1 MTVSQIEAYWN
12 IPNDSLMDFLNTT
25 PQGLSSTD
33 AKDRLIKYGINA
45 VDYKRKVGSLSLFLS
60 QFKSPIIIIFLA
72 TAFLSF
78 MLQAREDALII
89 ISIVLIS
96 SYLGYWQE
104 RGASKAMEKLI
115 SLIKIKSS
123 ILRDGIVQDISS
135 ENIVPGD
142 IVILNSGDKIPADSK
157 ILECKDLFVNEGT
170 LTGESYPVE
179 KSSEL
184 LPKDT
189 PLRDRVNSLFM
200 GTFVVSGTAKALV
213 ICTGTRTE
221 LGSISS
227 RLRHIKPETE
237 FQSGIRR
244 FGFFLLEITLLLV
257 VGILVI
263 NVYFGR
269 PILESFLFS
278 LALAIGLTPQLLPAI
293 ISVNL
298 SHGAKRMANE
308 KVIVKRLE
316 SIENL
321 GTMDVLC
328 TDKTGTI
335 TTGELKLHSYI
346 DVTGKNNEK
355 IFLYAYLNALFETGY
370 TNPIDSA
377 IKEHKQITDED
388 DNRINDDDD
397 ILSEFTKL
405 DEIPYD
411 FIRKRLSILVCR
423 KTNAS
428 ADIKSNENQSQYK
441 KNILITKGALH
452 GILEISTFVE
462 TADGKVEKISTF
474 GEKISEL
481 YMGLGNEGFRVLGIA
496 YKVVQEIR
504 PSSPHSTI
512 SISPDDSRS
521 ISQVSVSVNKDDESN
536 MTFLGFLVFYDPLKP
551 GLLDTLNDLRRT
563 GVSLKVISGDNRYVA
578 EYVGKQIGLTNPVV
592 LVGEELHH
600 MNADA
605 LIHKAANTEIFAE
618 IEPNQKEQIILALKK
633 IGHVVGYMGDGIN
646 DAPALHAADASISVD
661 AATDVVKEAADFVL
675 LEKDLA
681 VLRKGI
687 EEGRR
692 TFANTLK
699 YVFMATSANFGNMF
713 SMAGASLFLPFLP
726 LLPKQVLLV
735 NLMTDMP
742 EMTISTDTVDQEMVE
757 RPRKWD
763 IKFIRRFMLYFGLLS
778 TLFDYITF
786 FVLLV
791 VLNASVEQFRTAWF
805 MESVISASTIVLIIR
820 TRRRAYK
827 SKPSKYL
834 VIFTLATILLVI
846 FIPYTL
852 LGEIFGFVEV
862 PLTYLLIIGLIVFV
876 YISIAEVVK
885 SRFYKTNYH

>member
-1 MTVSQIEAYWN
+1 MTISQIETYWN
-12 IPNDSLMDFLNTT
+12 IPNDSLIDFLSTT
-25 PQGLSSTD
+25 SQGLSSTD
-33 AKDRLIKYGINA
+33 AKDRLVKYRINA
-45 VDYKRKVGSLSLFLS
+45 VDYKQKTGSLSLFLS

-72 TAFLSF
+72 TAFLSLI
-78 MLQAREDALII
+78 LQAREDALII
-89 ISIVLIS
+89 ISIVMIS

-123 ILRDGIVQDISS
+123 ILRDGMVQDISS
-135 ENIVPGD
+135 ENVVPGD
-142 IVILNSGDKIPADSK
+142 IVILNSGDKIPADAK

-184 LPKDT
+184 LTIDT
-189 PLRDRVNSLFM
+189 PLRSRINSLFM

-213 ICTGTRTE
+213 ICTGRRTE

-237 FQSGIRR
+237 FQSGIKK

-293 ISVNL
+293 ISINL

-346 DVTGKNNEK
+346 DATSKNNEK
-355 IFLYAYLNALFETGY
+355 IYLYAYLNALFETGY
-370 TNPIDSA
+370 GNPIDAA
-377 IKEHKQITDED
+377 IKEYKQTIDD
-388 DNRINDDDD
+388 DNNIVNDDD
-397 ILSEFTKL
+397 ILSQFTKL

-411 FIRKRLSILVCR
+411 FIRKRLSILVCH

-428 ADIKSNENQSQYK
+428 VHIKDNENQSQYK

-452 GILEISTFVE
+452 SILKISTFVE
-462 TADGKVEKISTF
+462 TADGKVENISTF

-481 YMGLGNEGFRVLGIA
+481 YMRLGNKGFRVLGIA
-496 YKVVQEIR
+496 YKVVQETT
-504 PSSPHSTI
+504 PSSLTSTI
-512 SISPDDSRS
+512 SFSTDDSRS
-521 ISQVSVSVNKDDESN
+521 TSQVSVSVNKYDESN
-536 MTFLGFLVFYDPLKP
+536 MIFLGFLIFYDPLKP
-551 GLLDTLNDLRRT
+551 GLLDTLNDLRRM
-563 GVSLKVISGDNRYVA
+563 GVSLKIISGDNRYVA
-578 EYVGKQIGLTNPVV
+578 EYAGKQIGLTNSVV

-742 EMTISTDTVDQEMVE
+742 EMTVSTDAVDKE
-757 RPRKWD
+757 
-763 IKFIRRFMLYFGLLS
+763 
-778 TLFDYITF
+778 
-786 FVLLV
+786 
-791 VLNASVEQFRTAWF
+791 
-805 MESVISASTIVLIIR
+805 
-820 TRRRAYK
+820 
-827 SKPSKYL
+827 
-834 VIFTLATILLVI
+834 
-846 FIPYTL
+846 
-852 LGEIFGFVEV
+852 
-862 PLTYLLIIGLIVFV
+862 
-876 YISIAEVVK
+876 
-885 SRFYKTNYH
+885 